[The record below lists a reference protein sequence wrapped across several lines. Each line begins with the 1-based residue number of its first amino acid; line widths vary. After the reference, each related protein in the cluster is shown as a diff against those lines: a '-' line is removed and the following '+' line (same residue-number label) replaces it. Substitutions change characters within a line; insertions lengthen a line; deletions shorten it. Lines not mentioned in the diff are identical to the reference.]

1 VENLWTNDRVPLDRY
16 AFGRRNLRVWPWVRF
31 KFASMDKAQDF
42 APPHR
47 MPSALAEGRA
57 RIERQRAIIARLEQ
71 LGIDSAKQET
81 MPSRQAPVFLPTA
94 SDNRHNADIQAAA
107 IGGAYGADHC
117 HDDVPGPRRRGSLVV
132 AMTALAL
139 AALGTAGTFA
149 YCAMFG
155 VYVFPALPPIVNAGT
170 GPDNNVWNNSD
181 TRRSNSSQTSL
192 TNAGSSEKLVLRE
205 QQPIDSREAPKTIPR
220 VISAIPIASNPS
232 APPLNAAGSAA
243 VAPPVPAATAPA
255 LDPPVPS
262 ALAPHVAP
270 SVPPASGSVPASSEP
285 KETAVAAPL
294 ATAPA
299 LAPPVLTEAS
309 VPPPASAPV
318 PVPASSEPKN
328 ILTVIDTAGWGETD
342 TSSPPALAP
351 DSATSTAARPSVAA
365 ARTVGNPDA
374 QRDAAPPPPSH
385 SPLQAGRGTAGG
397 GYTVQVA
404 SERSAAQTHASFR
417 ALRAKFPNQ
426 LGGRE
431 PIVRRIY
438 VGAKGIYYR
447 AMIGP
452 FASMERAAGMCSTL
466 KAAGGSCLV
475 QRN

>member
-1 VENLWTNDRVPLDRY
+1 
-16 AFGRRNLRVWPWVRF
+16 
-31 KFASMDKAQDF
+31 
-42 APPHR
+42 
-47 MPSALAEGRA
+47 
-57 RIERQRAIIARLEQ
+57 
-71 LGIDSAKQET
+71 
-81 MPSRQAPVFLPTA
+81 
-94 SDNRHNADIQAAA
+94 
-107 IGGAYGADHC
+107 
-117 HDDVPGPRRRGSLVV
+117 
-132 AMTALAL
+132 
-139 AALGTAGTFA
+139 
-149 YCAMFG
+149 
-155 VYVFPALPPIVNAGT
+155 
-170 GPDNNVWNNSD
+170 
-181 TRRSNSSQTSL
+181 
-192 TNAGSSEKLVLRE
+192 
-205 QQPIDSREAPKTIPR
+205 
-220 VISAIPIASNPS
+220 
-232 APPLNAAGSAA
+232 
-243 VAPPVPAATAPA
+243 
-255 LDPPVPS
+255 
-262 ALAPHVAP
+262 
-270 SVPPASGSVPASSEP
+270 
-285 KETAVAAPL
+285 VAAPL

-318 PVPASSEPKN
+318 PVPASSEPKK